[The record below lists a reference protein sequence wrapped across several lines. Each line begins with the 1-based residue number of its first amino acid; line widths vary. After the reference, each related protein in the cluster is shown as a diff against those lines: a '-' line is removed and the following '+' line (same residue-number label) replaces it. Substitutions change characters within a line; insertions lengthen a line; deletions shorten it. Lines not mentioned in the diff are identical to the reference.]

1 MVPDPAAGFASAALA
16 AAATAARTYRLI
28 PMDFASPS
36 SPSTS
41 ASASAPAVGIP
52 AMLRVDPEAERSAQ
66 ARQLAARLRGS
77 VRFGRHDRMLYA
89 TDASIYQVE
98 PLGVVVPADL
108 DDAVSAVR
116 ACRDLGLPI
125 LPRGGGTSLAGQCVN
140 RAVVLDVSAGLR
152 GLSGVDAAAG
162 RCRAEAGLTIQE
174 LNEHLAP
181 HGVFFAPDP
190 STVRQA
196 NIGGCIGNNA
206 AGTRSIRFGRTSEN
220 LLGVE
225 ACLADGTRLRF
236 EAGAAA
242 RPDADP
248 ALVRI
253 TDGVIDIV
261 RRHAELIRQRFPRT
275 LRRNAGYALDVI
287 LTQIEAADAAAA
299 DPRAVV
305 DLAQLLCGSEG
316 TLAVTLAADLR
327 LHRLPRARGLA
338 VIGCDDLDAAIDLVP
353 RLLETGPTAV
363 ELLDDLIIDLA
374 RRNLEHRR
382 SVDLMPQPTGGRPLR
397 AVLYVEFWEDDAAA
411 LAEGFQ
417 TVRRIVAGN
426 AATRTAALATYE
438 EPAAMARAL
447 RLRAAG
453 EPLLH
458 GIPGDRKP
466 LGFVE
471 DNAVP
476 VERLGEFV
484 RRFRGIVEAEGTR
497 AAFYAHASVGVLHVR
512 PLLDLRDPEDRRR
525 MESIAV
531 SVADLAREL
540 GGVMS
545 GEHGDGRVR
554 GPLLERHFGPELLAA
569 FGEIKRLFDPE
580 GRLNPGNIV
589 APGPIASIHEAVRV
603 RPEGR
608 DVAVP
613 PTATW
618 FAYAD
623 EGGFDHAV
631 ERCNGAGVCRTRS
644 GGTMCPSYRATQDE
658 RHSTRGRGNA
668 LRLAI
673 TGQLGGPGRQSPGE
687 APLWDD
693 PETLETLDLCLSCKA
708 CASECPSNVDV
719 ATYKAEY
726 LAQSHAARGGPPLAA
741 RVFGRVRLLNRLG
754 SAAAPLSNLVAA
766 SAPMRWLAGRVL
778 GIAPQR
784 TLPAFSRSLHRR
796 LRDRASRP
804 NPGLPAD
811 APTLVLYADC
821 FSTYNE
827 PELGLAAVRLLN
839 AFGYRVQIPDIGC
852 CGRPAISTGLLGE
865 AAGCRDAAS
874 RTLAEAM
881 DRSEAAAVVVL
892 EPSCLSAIHDEW
904 RDLRDR
910 PGGTVPDAAR
920 LERLAAASS
929 LLEDFLAERWD
940 EHPRRPAFTPPPGRV
955 LLHGHCHQK
964 ALSTTDAAAAFL
976 RRIAGDRVAVLETGC
991 CGMAGS
997 FGYLAHRYA
1006 VSMAVGEESLFPQVR
1021 AMGPRDTLCASG
1033 TSCRHQVLDGTGRV
1047 AEHPVAWAAARLAEP
1062 GPEATPAR

>member
-1 MVPDPAAGFASAALA
+1 MDAASTPSLPKSPPGSPA
-16 AAATAARTYRLI
+16 T
-28 PMDFASPS
+28 
-36 SPSTS
+36 
-41 ASASAPAVGIP
+41 PAVP
-52 AMLRVDPEAERSAQ
+52 ATLRVDPEAERAAL
-66 ARQLAARLRGS
+66 ARQLAAGVRGQ

-108 DDAVSAVR
+108 EDAVAAVR

-152 GLSGVDAAAG
+152 GLSSVDEAGG

-174 LNEHLAP
+174 LNEQLA
-181 HGVFFAPDP
+181 GRGLFFAPDP
-190 STVRQA
+190 ATVRQA
-196 NIGGCIGNNA
+196 NVGGCIGNNA
-206 AGTRSIRFGRTSEN
+206 AGTRSIRYGRTAEN

-236 EAGAAA
+236 DAGAAA

-261 RRHAELIRQRFPRT
+261 RRHAGLIRERFPRT
-275 LRRNAGYALDVI
+275 LRRNAGYALDMI
-287 LTQIEAADAAAA
+287 LDQLEAADAAGG
-299 DPRAVV
+299 DPRAFV
-305 DLAQLLCGSEG
+305 DLAPLLCGSEG

-338 VIGCDDLDAAIDLVP
+338 VIGFDDLDAAIDLVP
-353 RLLETGPTAV
+353 SLLEAGPTAV

-374 RRNLEHRR
+374 RRNIEHRR
-382 SVDLMPQPTGGRPLR
+382 SVDLMPQPTGDAPLR

-411 LAEGFQ
+411 VAAGFEA
-417 TVRRIVAGN
+417 VRRIVSA
-426 AATRTAALATYE
+426 AATARTATVATYD

-458 GIPGDRKP
+458 GIPGHRKP

-525 MESIAV
+525 MEAIAV
-531 SVADLAREL
+531 AVADLAREL

-569 FGEIKRLFDPE
+569 FGEVKRLFDPE

-589 APGPIASIHEAVRV
+589 APGPVSSIHEAVRV

-608 DVAVP
+608 DVSVP
-613 PTATW
+613 PTPTW

-631 ERCNGAGVCRTRS
+631 ELCNGAGVCRKRS

-673 TGQLGGPGRQSPGE
+673 TGQLGGPGRAAPGDG
-687 APLWDD
+687 PLWND

-726 LAQSHAARGGPPLAA
+726 LAQSFAARGGPPLAA
-741 RVFGRVRLLNRLG
+741 RVFGHVRLLNRLG

-766 SAPMRWLAGRVL
+766 SAPMRWLTGRVL

-784 TLPAFSRSLHRR
+784 TLPAFARSLHRR
-796 LRDRASRP
+796 LRARSSRP
-804 NPGLPAD
+804 NDGLPAD

-839 AFGYRVQIPDIGC
+839 AFGYRVEVPEIGC
-852 CGRPAISTGLLGE
+852 CGRPPISTGLLAE
-865 AAGCRDAAS
+865 AARCRDGAS

-881 DRSEAAAVVVL
+881 DRSGAEAVVVL

-910 PGGTVPDAAR
+910 PGGAVPEPER

-929 LLEDFLAERWD
+929 LLEDFLAARWD
-940 EHPRRPAFTPPPGRV
+940 DHPRRPAFTPPPGRV

-964 ALSTTDAAAAFL
+964 ALGTTDPAAEFL
-976 RRIAGDRVAVLETGC
+976 RRVAGDRVEVLDTGC

-997 FGYLAHRYA
+997 FGYLARRYA
-1006 VSMAVGEESLFPQVR
+1006 VSMAVGEETLFPRVR
-1021 AMGPRDTLCASG
+1021 AMAAGDAICASG
-1033 TSCRHQVLDGTGRV
+1033 TSCRHQVHDGTGRT
-1047 AEHPVAWAAARLAEP
+1047 AEHPVAWAAARLA
-1062 GPEATPAR
+1062 